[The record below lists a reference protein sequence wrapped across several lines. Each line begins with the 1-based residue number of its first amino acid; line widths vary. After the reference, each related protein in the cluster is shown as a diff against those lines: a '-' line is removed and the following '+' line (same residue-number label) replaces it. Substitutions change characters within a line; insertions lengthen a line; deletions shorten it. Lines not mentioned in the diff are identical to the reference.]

1 MKKYNVL
8 TKINVAI
15 CKQVLRAIQRPYQ
28 RIAFMHL
35 SVVPCDSIDDRKANK
50 IPKRC
55 PVKDRNIRL
64 IDNCGNNQFCWQ
76 RYVF

>member
-8 TKINVAI
+8 TKDKYIFTDFHSIVAI

-55 PVKDRNIRL
+55 PVKISK
-64 IDNCGNNQFCWQ
+64 
-76 RYVF
+76 YSAY

>member
-1 MKKYNVL
+1 
-8 TKINVAI
+8 
-15 CKQVLRAIQRPYQ
+15 
-28 RIAFMHL
+28 MHL

-55 PVKDRNIRL
+55 PVKDRNTWL

-76 RYVF
+76 GYVF